1 MFIFDFF
8 SLLIFL
14 LIAAI
19 CGAIGTS
26 VAGFTSRGC
35 FTNIGIGLVGA
46 IIGTWLSQYFNVPDF
61 IRLRGIPILWTIV
74 GSALFVL
81 LLGVLTGNSSRRRR

>member
-8 SLLIFL
+8 SFLIFL

-26 VAGFTSRGC
+26 IAGFTSRGC
-35 FTNIGIGLVGA
+35 LTNIGIGLVGA
-46 IIGTWLSQYFNVPDF
+46 IIGTWLSQKFGMPELLT
-61 IRLRGIPILWTIV
+61 IRRIPILWTIV
-74 GSALFVL
+74 GSGLFVIL
-81 LLGVLTGNSSRRRR
+81 IGLITGDRRRR